1 MSRPIRFV
9 TYIQKNSMKVCKL
22 NNENGFTMVE
32 LMIAIVIIT
41 LGMFAVMSLVVV
53 VIRGNSNSDNMTTAT
68 ILAQDRMEDAKRLGY
83 AGLPGPI
90 PVVEGYG
97 SMTAHPLYRRVSTI
111 TVDDP
116 FVGMTSVNVEVF
128 WDSDNHSV
136 ALDTII
142 AQ

>member
-1 MSRPIRFV
+1 
-9 TYIQKNSMKVCKL
+9 MKACKL
-22 NNENGFTMVE
+22 DSKNGFTMIE
-32 LMIAIVIIT
+32 IMIAMVIIA
-41 LGMFAVMSLVVV
+41 LGMFAVMSLVAV

-90 PVVEGYG
+90 PAVEGYG
-97 SMTAHPLYRRVSTI
+97 SITAYPLHRRVSTI
-111 TVDDP
+111 TVDNP
-116 FVGMTSVNVEVF
+116 LIGMTTVNVEVF